1 MHPLMVLG
9 GAVGVALALTIPIVT
24 SRPAAGQDGA
34 MQAPRIVRLPDNAG
48 RGLLRLPE
56 DDGPVAGVVIVVPD
70 GTIEASR
77 ASPHIA
83 ALLAGGVGVLQLVPE
98 PDRRTPVALARVVEA
113 ARQAIRAEPSLAGAR
128 IGALGF
134 GTGAQALLIHAGRL
148 SVAALHP
155 SCVALP
161 DLPDAHGEHY
171 VAQLLLMAAGGDP
184 ADHPEA
190 CVQRAVFHDSLTD
203 LPAREGTEGGRARA
217 IPAGGPALRPSEL
230 PDDAIARVVWFLA
243 DLMAPR
249 TDADTVN

>member
-9 GAVGVALALTIPIVT
+9 GAVGVALALTIPVVT

-34 MQAPRIVRLPDNAG
+34 MQAPRIFRLPDNAG

-70 GTIEASR
+70 GAAEPSR
-77 ASPHIA
+77 ANAHVA
-83 ALLAGGVGVLQLVPE
+83 ALLAGGVGVMQLLPE
-98 PDRRTPVALARVVEA
+98 PDRRSPAALARVIEA
-113 ARQAIRAEPSLAGAR
+113 ARQVIRAEPSLAGTR

-134 GTGAQALLIHAGRL
+134 GAGAQALLTHAGRL
-148 SVAALHP
+148 SVAALNP

-161 DLPDAHGEHY
+161 DLPDARGEHY

-190 CVQRAVFHDSLTD
+190 CVQRAIFHDSLPGP
-203 LPAREGTEGGRARA
+203 PARDGIQSGHARS
-217 IPAGGPALRPSEL
+217 IPAASPTLRHAEQ

-249 TDADTVN
+249 SDDDALN